1 MQWCEVMLEG
11 CGQLAALLRSPVY
24 RDGSVRGG
32 AGKPVLLIPG
42 LFAGDWT
49 LLVLAGWLRRLGYQ
63 PYLSGL
69 DWNVVHPSQT
79 GQWLKRRLAYIV
91 QETGQPVTIIGHSLG
106 GMLGRFLSFEMPGHV
121 THVIALGSPV
131 YSPLAAY
138 TPESRDTIFPSQA
151 EWETT
156 QRQAVRRRPAHDLLV
171 FLQRVFAPLPPDVRF
186 TAIFSK
192 QDEVVNWRAC
202 IDPDGESRE
211 VSGRHLSLV
220 VNRGVYTAL
229 AEVLAA

>member
-1 MQWCEVMLEG
+1 MRLGETIFEG
-11 CGQLAALLRSPVY
+11 IGQFAALVRSPVY
-24 RDGSVRGG
+24 RESKGQGEGG
-32 AGKPVLLIPG
+32 KSVLLIPG

-49 LLVLAGWLRRLGYQ
+49 LLILAGWLRRFGHR

-69 DWNVVHPSQT
+69 AWNVIHPSRT
-79 GQWLKRRLAYIV
+79 GQQLTRRLAYIV

-106 GMLGRFLSFEMPGHV
+106 GMLGRFLSSEMPGHV
-121 THVIALGSPV
+121 THVIALGSPIH
-131 YSPLAAY
+131 SPLAAY
-138 TPESRDTIFPSQA
+138 RPEIRDTVFPGRA

-156 QRQAVRRRPAHDLLV
+156 QRQSARRRPTHDFLV
-171 FLQRVFAPLPPDVRF
+171 FLQRVFAPLPPHVQF

-192 QDEVVNWRAC
+192 QDEIVNWQAC
-202 IDPDGESRE
+202 IDPNGESRE

-220 VNRGVYTAL
+220 VNRAVYTAL